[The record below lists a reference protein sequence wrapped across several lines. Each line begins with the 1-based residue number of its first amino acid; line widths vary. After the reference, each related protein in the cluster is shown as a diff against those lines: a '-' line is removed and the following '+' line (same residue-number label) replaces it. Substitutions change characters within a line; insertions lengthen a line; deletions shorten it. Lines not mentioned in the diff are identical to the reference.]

1 MISLGMIEVI
11 CGSAPAQ
18 AVECYVAERQ
28 RLPSYTVHPPCR
40 ERASNDCRRWSQ
52 AIACARKFDSTEFIE
67 TRHDNRIVLMH
78 PDGHRVRTYFPSG
91 ALEYRDLRRAY
102 AGSTCVDTLGEAQKI
117 AEAFLG
123 QYALWPL
130 DSVSQL
136 RPVDLSFVSSQG
148 TSSRRDRTEIVRCN
162 AILRYHRET
171 DGVAWIGP
179 GAYLTCIIEGTDVV
193 GYEHVWR
200 PITQGAESENDL
212 LGLRDALG
220 RAGDYCMNSL
230 FAYEGS
236 ANQLTVEKIDFGYY
250 AADKWTRQTIL
261 VPAYRLEV
269 SVRGQVAAAVTQI
282 VPASNDQRLDT
293 LLPRSDHRPVA
304 ATRRTIEA
312 PSKLKPTKGRQK

>member
-1 MISLGMIEVI
+1 
-11 CGSAPAQ
+11 
-18 AVECYVAERQ
+18 
-28 RLPSYTVHPPCR
+28 
-40 ERASNDCRRWSQ
+40 
-52 AIACARKFDSTEFIE
+52 
-67 TRHDNRIVLMH
+67 MH
-78 PDGHRVRTYFPSG
+78 PDGHRVRMYLASG

-102 AGSTCVDTLGEAQKI
+102 AGSTRVDTLGEAQKI
-117 AEAFLG
+117 AEVFLG

-136 RPVDLSFVSSQG
+136 RPADLSFVSSQG
-148 TSSRRDRTEIVRCN
+148 ANSNNYRTEIVRCN
-162 AILRYHRET
+162 AVLRYRRET

-200 PITQGAESENDL
+200 PITQGAEPENGL

-220 RAGDYCMNSL
+220 RAGAYRMNSL

-250 AADKWTRQTIL
+250 AADKWTRQSIL
-261 VPAYRLEV
+261 VPAYRIAV

-282 VPASNDQRLDT
+282 VPASSDGRLDT
-293 LLPRSDHRPVA
+293 LLPRPDHRPA
-304 ATRRTIEA
+304 DATRRTIEA
-312 PSKLKPTKGRQK
+312 PSKLEPTKGGQK